1 MRNNK
6 QSHVNMLEKKKI
18 TLHQLRVEF
27 SAYTQSKAAIAILQN
42 RDLHKPVHKVS
53 AQISQL
59 LQINQQQVVTLLAE
73 DKASTEKK
81 ITNELYD
88 ECMFGRM
95 KITNGISTYEQIIA
109 ALDPTN
115 TTTTI
120 ATVLQIHAIFIH
132 RIYDHLT
139 IKTIDDVTNKSLKQ
153 QKQTIKELLFTPHLF
168 SNRGRI
174 NNGIKDKINE
184 EKKLRLIANTTYA
197 GINSNH
203 FFINKIRFRATVS
216 PHLRARDCFT
226 QDESMKKTA
235 EEKGQIIPFVAG
247 ASGHTGTLLLGAKLY
262 GNLNETELKDYTLN
276 VFAFLT
282 AGGNHSYQEVMVVA
296 KQLGITEHSAEY
308 LNKLAGQENVSA
320 NHCPII

>member
-1 MRNNK
+1 MRNMK
-6 QSHVNMLEKKKI
+6 QSHVNTLEKKMS

-27 SAYTQSKAAIAILQN
+27 SAYTQSKAAIAVLRN
-42 RDLHKPVHKVS
+42 RDLHQAVHKVS

-59 LQINQQQVVTLLAE
+59 LQINQQQVITLLAQDE
-73 DKASTEKK
+73 ASTEKK
-81 ITNELYD
+81 ITKELYG

-95 KITNGISTYEQIIA
+95 KRTNGISTYERICA

-115 TTTTI
+115 TTTTL

-139 IKTIDDVTNKSLKQ
+139 TKTVDDVINKSLKQ
-153 QKQTIKELLFTPHLF
+153 QKQIIKESLFTPHLF

-174 NNGIKDKINE
+174 NNGIKDKVNE

-197 GINSNH
+197 GINSNR
-203 FFINKIRFRATVS
+203 FFINKIRSNATVS

-226 QDESMKKTA
+226 QDKVMKKTA
-235 EEKGQIIPFVAG
+235 EQKGQISPFVAG

-262 GNLNETELKDYTLN
+262 GNLNHSELKDYTLN

-282 AGGNHSYQEVMVVA
+282 AGGNHSYEEVMVVA

-308 LNKLAGQENVSA
+308 LSELAK
-320 NHCPII
+320 